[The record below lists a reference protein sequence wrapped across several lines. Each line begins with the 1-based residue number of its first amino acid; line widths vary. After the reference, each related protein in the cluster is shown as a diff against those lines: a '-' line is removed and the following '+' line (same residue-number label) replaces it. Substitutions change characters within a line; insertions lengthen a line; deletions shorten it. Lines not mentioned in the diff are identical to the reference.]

1 MRLIHLVFA
10 VFLAGLIMAI
20 ARDEV
25 GRVALAVFVTGV
37 VEIVLGTA
45 ALMSLF
51 QSIGAI
57 AEADRPLAFA
67 QAFAATGLV
76 LLVATLAMNAVLWAG
91 VWLVQVVVGPI

>member
-10 VFLAGLIMAI
+10 VFFSALIMGI

-25 GRVALAVFVTGV
+25 GRVGLVVFFIGLI
-37 VEIVLGTA
+37 EIVLGTA

-57 AEADRPLAFA
+57 GEADGVLAYA
-67 QAFAATGLV
+67 QAIATTAMV
-76 LLVATLAMNAVLWAG
+76 LLVATLSMNVVLWAG
-91 VWLVQVVVGPI
+91 VWLAQIVVGPL